1 MLEYKKPMRLKM
13 SNTSKKALSS
23 YTDDEL
29 DKLEHHTLEVAK
41 IMEYANP
48 FNGCWMEL
56 EKPITIEEVKQCIQD
71 GKAEL
76 AVTPSWYDIAFK
88 KVQLT
93 PEEVRENHV
102 KKIAF
107 FALNVP
113 EKLISIDVGIPSMGH
128 YPDYILDDGNH
139 RLAGAIVSGAKTIKA
154 SVSGAEH
161 HAKDMGLW
169 NPNEFHIE
177 ASRRFFARQT
187 PRDPDDEVAIQLV
200 KIPECVKPPKEP
212 QPAKLPKQK
221 M

>member
-1 MLEYKKPMRLKM
+1 MLKYKKPMRLKM
-13 SNTSKKALSS
+13 SKASKKELSS

-29 DKLEHHTLEVAK
+29 DKLEHHTLDVAK

-56 EKPITIEEVKQCIQD
+56 DKPITIEEVKQCIKD

-76 AVTPSWYDIAFK
+76 AITPSWYDIAFK

-93 PEEVRENHV
+93 PEEIRENHV

-107 FALNVP
+107 FALNEP
-113 EKLISIDVGIPSMGH
+113 EKVISIDVGIPSMGH

-139 RLAGAIVSGAKTIKA
+139 RLAGTIVSGRPTIKA
-154 SVSGAEH
+154 SVSGAED
-161 HAKDMGLW
+161 HAREMGLW

-177 ASRRFFARQT
+177 ATRRFFARQT
-187 PRDPDDEVAIQLV
+187 PRDPDDEVAIQMV
-200 KIPECVKPPKEP
+200 KIPQVAAIPQCVKPPI
-212 QPAKLPKQK
+212 PKIK